1 MSSDDT
7 VLSVK
12 NISKRFEIYDKP
24 RHRLQQMLFGRWK
37 TYFREFWA
45 LRDISFEVGRGEC
58 IGIVGRNGAGK
69 STLLQIITG
78 TLQPTSGTVEKR
90 GRVAALLELGSGFN
104 PEFTGRENVYMNA
117 TILGLTKEAIDAKY
131 QSIADFADIGD
142 FIDQPVKTYS
152 SGMFVRLAFAVQ
164 AMVEPDIL
172 IVDEA
177 LSVGDLAFQNK
188 CLKCISQLQESG
200 TSIIFVSHDLS
211 TLQRF
216 CNRAVWLNNHTIQMI
231 GNPVS
236 VCTEYQISLT
246 GGDRPSILPQ
256 ASSTSSAEAKEE
268 ASSDP
273 ERKIMQHNTG
283 YADLITLKMNK
294 TTFSLR
300 EQVEIEYEF
309 VTLADIGPYS
319 LALSIYDAAQTWLIG
334 QCSVDEKVY
343 PPLKAGARISG
354 KIVIP
359 DIMLAPGDFS
369 LFFGVHSQDMRQ
381 YYLLSQTP
389 LFFKI
394 RWNSQMWGKMHI
406 PIKWG

>member
-1 MSSDDT
+1 MSSDDV
-7 VLSVK
+7 VLRI
-12 NISKRFEIYDKP
+12 NHISKRFEIYDKP
-24 RHRLQQMLFGRWK
+24 RHRLQQMLFGHWK
-37 TYFREFWA
+37 TYYREFRA
-45 LRDISFEVGRGEC
+45 LHDVDFEVRKGEC
-58 IGIVGRNGAGK
+58 VGIIGRNGAGK

-78 TLQPTSGTVEKR
+78 TLQPTEGTVER
-90 GRVAALLELGSGFN
+90 HGRIAALLELGSGFN

-117 TILGLTKEAIDAKY
+117 SILGLKRDAIDAKY
-131 QSIADFADIGD
+131 QAIADFADIGD

-216 CNRAVWLNNHTIQMI
+216 CNRAVWLNDHKVQMI
-231 GNPVS
+231 GDPVS
-236 VCTEYQISLT
+236 VCTEYQISLM
-246 GGDRPSILPQ
+246 GCDRPSILPQ
-256 ASSTSSAEAKEE
+256 TSSTSGEAER
-268 ASSDP
+268 AS
-273 ERKIMQHNTG
+273 ETEQRIMQHNTG
-283 YADLITLKMNK
+283 YADLITVKMNK
-294 TTFSLR
+294 TTYSLR
-300 EQVEIEYEF
+300 DPVEIEYEF
-309 VTLADIGPYS
+309 VTLADLEPYS

-334 QCSVDEKVY
+334 QCSLDEKKIY
-343 PPLKAGARISG
+343 PPVKANTRIRG
-354 KIVIP
+354 KIIIP

-389 LFFKI
+389 LFFKV
-394 RWNSQMWGKMHI
+394 RSGSQSWGKMHI
-406 PIKWG
+406 PVEWD